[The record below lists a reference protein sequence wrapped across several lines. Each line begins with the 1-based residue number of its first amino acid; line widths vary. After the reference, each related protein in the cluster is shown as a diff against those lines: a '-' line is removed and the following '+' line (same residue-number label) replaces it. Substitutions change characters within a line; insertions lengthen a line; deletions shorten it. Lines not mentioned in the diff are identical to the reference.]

1 MPFVE
6 NTLPR
11 PKMSEDVIPF
21 TEYRRTLS
29 DCLERTKRT
38 HRPLFITQN
47 GRATTVV
54 MNIAEYEQHENVI
67 AQYQAHLDRV
77 NLSRDVE
84 ISRREFAEGKGIP
97 HKEAMRQID
106 EHIKSLYAKRSA
118 AI

>member
-21 TEYRRTLS
+21 TGYRRTLS

-47 GRATTVV
+47 RRATTVV
-54 MNIAEYEQHENVI
+54 MNISEYEQHEDIVS
-67 AQYQAHLDRV
+67 QCQSYLDRA

-97 HKEAMRQID
+97 AEVVFERLRKKLMAM
-106 EHIKSLYAKRSA
+106 KRETA